1 MTGGPPRSVS
11 DRERL
16 GILSSLLHRRLMLP
30 VPALLLAAAAGVA
43 SLTPQQIGWYR
54 TQLGLS
60 GAYSPYAVAGVTT
73 DPVADA
79 LVQWRRLGQSDG
91 LLFQDY
97 ANFLVAHP
105 GWPGEARMRKAAE
118 ASIQA
123 DATPP
128 DTVIAFFTRFPPQ
141 TGTAQLRLAEA
152 LYARGRVPEA
162 QAAARLAWIKGGMT
176 TTDEMRLLGRWQTT
190 LTQADQDQRMES
202 LLWSRAVVAAQRQL
216 QLVSAAR
223 QPIYGARL
231 AYQLRSPDA
240 AQRGS
245 ALGPAAANDAG
256 YLIDRAEWLR
266 MTGQEATARYE
277 LAQART
283 LETPPY
289 DPQRYLDTL
298 LTFARSTA
306 ADHNW
311 AQAYG
316 IASQGIAAYATGT
329 DLRALP
335 FAQRDTLTSLEW
347 LAGST
352 ALEQLHRPADA
363 QRMFAAYAASS
374 RSPSSRAK
382 GFYWA
387 GRAAL
392 AAGDAAGSQGYLTD
406 ATAFPDQYYGQLATD
421 RLGRALPAPAI
432 ADPAQVS
439 LADRAAF
446 DGSDLVRAARIL
458 GQLGDW
464 TDQTVFLRAIAAQG
478 EITDATHPLAA
489 ELARELGRPDLGVMA
504 ERTARPT
511 EASDYVRSGFPT
523 MPVPADIANSW
534 SFTHGIARQE
544 SQFDRNAVSGAGAR
558 GVMQLMP
565 ATAREQAG
573 KLGLSYDYA
582 RLTGDPG
589 YNMQL
594 GTAYFGRVMDTFA
607 GSYVLAIA
615 AYNAG
620 PGNVRKWIAQYGD
633 PRSGGVDPV
642 DWVEDIPF
650 TETRG
655 YVQNVLANTVV
666 YDTINPAR
674 AGQPNVG
681 RLSYYLGKRTP
692 G

>member
-1 MTGGPPRSVS
+1 MS

-16 GILSSLLHRRLMLP
+16 GILSSLLHRRVMLP

-43 SLTPQQIGWYR
+43 SLSPQQVGWYR
-54 TQLGLS
+54 GQLGLAGGYPPS
-60 GAYSPYAVAGVTT
+60 ASAGVTS

-79 LVQWRRLGQSDG
+79 LVAWRRLGQSDG

-118 ASIQA
+118 AAIRP
-123 DATPP
+123 DGTPP
-128 DTVIAFFTRFPPQ
+128 DSVIAYFARFPPQ
-141 TGTAQLRLAEA
+141 GGSAQLRLAEA
-152 LYARGRVPEA
+152 LDARGRAPEA
-162 QAAARLAWIKGGMT
+162 QAAARLAWTKGGLG
-176 TTDEMRLLGRWQTT
+176 TTDEARLLGRWQAT
-190 LTQADQDQRMES
+190 LTQADQDQRMEA

-216 QLVSAAR
+216 ALVSAAR

-240 AQRGS
+240 AQRGAAMS
-245 ALGPAAANDAG
+245 PAAGGDAG
-256 YLIDRAEWLR
+256 YLVDRALWLR
-266 MTGQEATARYE
+266 ATAQEPTARTE
-277 LAQART
+277 LAQPRT
-283 LETPPY
+283 LDAPPY
-289 DPQRYLDTL
+289 DPQRYMDTL

-306 ADHNW
+306 ADRNW

-316 IASQGIAAYATGT
+316 IAANGTMAYAAGT

-335 FAQRDTLTSLEW
+335 FAQRDVLTSLEW

-363 QRMFAAYAASS
+363 QRMFASYAASS

-392 AAGDAAGSQGYLTD
+392 AAGDAAGSQGYLAD
-406 ATAFPDQYYGQLATD
+406 AAAFPDQYYGQLAGD
-421 RLGRALPAPAI
+421 RLGRALPAPAPSDASQI
-432 ADPAQVS
+432 S
-439 LADRAAF
+439 IADRAAF

-464 TDQTVFLRAIAAQG
+464 TDQTAFLRAIAAQG
-478 EITDATHPLAA
+478 ESNDATHPLAA
-489 ELARELGRPDLGVMA
+489 GLALELGRPDLGVMA
-504 ERTARPT
+504 ERAARPAA
-511 EASDYVRSGFPT
+511 ASDYVRSGFPT
-523 MPVPADIANSW
+523 LPVPADIANSW
-534 SFTHGIARQE
+534 SFIHGIMRQE

-558 GVMQLMP
+558 GMMQLMP
-565 ATAREQAG
+565 GTAREQAG
-573 KLGLSYDYA
+573 KLGLSYDMA
-582 RLTGDPG
+582 RLTADPG

-594 GTAYFGRVMDTFA
+594 GTAYFGRIMDEFA

-633 PRSGGVDPV
+633 PRSGGVDPI

-674 AGQPNVG
+674 ANQSNVG